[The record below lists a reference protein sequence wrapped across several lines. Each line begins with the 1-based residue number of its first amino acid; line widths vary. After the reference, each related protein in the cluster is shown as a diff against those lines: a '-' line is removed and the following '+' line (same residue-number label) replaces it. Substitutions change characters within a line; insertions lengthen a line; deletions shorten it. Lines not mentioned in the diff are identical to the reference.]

1 VNATEATCSPALLD
15 GFRRLD
21 RGVIM
26 QSRNFMVVCLA
37 AVGLSAMSCGSE
49 GSGECGPGRACP
61 VSCNADS
68 DCAAAQDEVCSSQ
81 LCGQRRPTS
90 IEYTRCSLDADCSRG
105 DHCSLGACTHDCL
118 ADRECTGG
126 TVCSSRGRCIA
137 ADDATKPAPVVP
149 PADAKPAISIGGELA
164 GTGASLDF
172 GTRLTKLA
180 FTLGNT
186 GEQAFDFRLLSS
198 RAWLSASP
206 YEGSV
211 APGEDV
217 EITVT
222 LDRERAS
229 ADGGQGAFIAVN
241 TSAGYLRV
249 DAVVATELTGA
260 WAGSLHVMDP
270 VDLGEQQLVVNLKQV
285 GSVLVGFV
293 DKERSPLY
301 PVASAVSGTIFPGPD
316 DDVVSFGFDL
326 AAAGGSDWN
335 PALPQVV
342 VRHFSFNGKREGGS
356 KLVGTFQESFEGIRD
371 DLQSALHGD
380 AVFTVSGEF
389 PEGGVPDSDPGLA
402 ITQAGNPM
410 LDSAGRPKAPYR
422 SCTDPRGPDAY
433 LYASGAIAFY
443 DAFYQAAH
451 AGSWYADIQGCVA
464 GTAQCLP
471 PYVLGNLRCAQFLA
485 ASRQASDPTV
495 YGAYLLDTLE
505 ITADFALYLG
515 NAYVAR
521 AMDTWY
527 DPLAPLQS
535 EIDDLAKAEL
545 VFVRGVHSPIKTA
558 TNPAADFPG
567 DGYTALTGPVSLLDP
582 FFVRVVAQMPA
593 APLGAG
599 GASSKLVAAG
609 DNPRYRRAGEPVRR
623 ALRALES
630 ALFAASERADRQR
643 RIGKDA
649 AAALSVRQA
658 AVRTWIDLG
667 ALAPPFSASGTI
679 WKDEIAAIRAALR
692 EATRRYRDIQ
702 QGRNLFG
709 YAPRYVPFLWSSTS
723 EGSTNYRQIKQNAD
737 SNLATWKEAYASAA
751 GRAFELSA
759 EDLVGDL
766 EKQVWVMN
774 VELGDICGGDVTDI
788 DQCPTDV
795 NDPQPR
801 SQIGQQ
807 ALEVL
812 AADLR
817 IDSVDQQIANV
828 YTSVEYE
835 RQRARDNAAADE
847 EEFAFVLENGEK
859 IYADDEAIRQIE
871 AAERAAHSLF
881 GGFIGGSWFSAAMGI
896 AGAAGEEVAA
906 QAIEKYEH
914 DKARR
919 IALQN
924 ARPYRLAA
932 TIELRNS
939 QAKMLTDLLQV
950 YTLSFDKAIAA
961 INRQQA
967 IGRLKAL
974 HAGADALLSERA
986 RVKALTDQKAAY
998 LLHYRV
1004 FASAKQ
1010 REAAAAFESALR
1022 WSYLTARAAE
1032 YQQTATFPGWSKLW
1046 GVRDPGALNIVLG
1059 DIQNWTFWSQQAQK
1073 NKDVISVRDDILG
1086 MKLAV
1091 KDETT
1096 GEEISPGVRFRRF
1109 VADPANRDEHGNFH
1123 IRFSTNDLQNPVFSS
1138 QVCSD
1143 RIQAISANL
1152 IGDSLGAGVTNA
1164 YVKLVQGGTTFLRAC
1179 ARGEDGT
1186 APLIEYDMTANGNG
1200 PATARVYAAVNAP
1213 LDSTT
1218 AFVPN
1223 VELQERAVLA
1233 SSWELVF
1240 DLSDQGNGALN
1251 LLGLDD
1257 IQLVFGHE
1265 SYTIQ

>member
-1 VNATEATCSPALLD
+1 
-15 GFRRLD
+15 
-21 RGVIM
+21 M

-61 VSCNADS
+61 VSCSADA
-68 DCAAAQDEVCSSQ
+68 DCAAGQGEVCSSQ

-90 IEYTRCSLDADCSRG
+90 IDYTRCSLDADCSRG

-149 PADAKPAISIGGELA
+149 PADANPAISIGGEPA
-164 GTGASLDF
+164 GTTASLDF

-180 FTLGNT
+180 FTLSNA
-186 GEQAFDFRLLSS
+186 GEQAFAFRLLSS

-206 YEGSV
+206 HEGSV

-249 DAVVATELTGA
+249 GAVVATELTGA
-260 WAGSLHVMDP
+260 WAGSLHVTDP

-285 GSVLVGFV
+285 GSVLVGLV

-342 VRHFSFNGKREGGS
+342 VRHFTFNGKREGGTR
-356 KLVGTFQESFEGIRD
+356 LVGTFQESFEGIRD

-380 AVFTVSGEF
+380 AVFTVSGGF

-402 ITQAGNPM
+402 ITKAGNPM
-410 LDSAGRPKAPYR
+410 VDAAGHPKA
-422 SCTDPRGPDAY
+422 A
-433 LYASGAIAFY
+433 YASCGDTCANGTCFSATRFPFY
-443 DAFYQAAH
+443 SAFYQAAAAH
-451 AGSWYADIQGCVA
+451 DPTKSDDPYQTIDDCASE
-464 GTAQCLP
+464 TTQC
-471 PYVLGNLRCAQFLA
+471 NLDLSSLLCAQYWAWSRLPA
-485 ASRQASDPTV
+485 DPAS
-495 YGAYLLDTLE
+495 LLDTLE
-505 ITADFALYLG
+505 VTADHALYLG
-515 NAYVAR
+515 NAYVAQ
-521 AMDTWY
+521 AMDAWY

-535 EIDDLAKAEL
+535 EIDNLAKAER
-545 VFVRGVHSPIKTA
+545 VFVRGLHGAVSIPS
-558 TNPAADFPG
+558 G
-567 DGYTALTGPVSLLDP
+567 GGYSALTGPVSLLDP
-582 FFVRVVAQMPA
+582 FFVGVVSHLPPA
-593 APLGAG
+593 ALAAG
-599 GASSKLVAAG
+599 GASSRVVALG
-609 DNPRYRRAGEPVRR
+609 DNGKYRAAGEPVRR

-630 ALFAASERADRQR
+630 ALFAASQRADRQR

-709 YAPRYVPFLWSSTS
+709 YAPRYVPFLWSSTA
-723 EGSTNYRQIKQNAD
+723 EGSTNYKQIKQNAD
-737 SNLATWKEAYASAA
+737 SNLATWKEAYASAQSA

-759 EDLVGDL
+759 VDLVGDL

-774 VELGDICGGDVTDI
+774 LELGDICGGDVTDI
-788 DQCPTDV
+788 SQCPTDM
-795 NDPQPR
+795 NDPEPR

-835 RQRARDNAAADE
+835 RQRARDVAAADE

-896 AGAAGEEVAA
+896 AGAAGEEIAA
-906 QAIEKYEH
+906 QAKEKYEH

-939 QAKMLTDLLQV
+939 QAKVLTDLLLV
-950 YTLSFDKAIAA
+950 YTLSSDRAIAA

-974 HAGADALLSERA
+974 HVRADALLSERA

-1010 REAAAAFESALR
+1010 REAATAFESALK

-1059 DIQNWTFWSQQAQK
+1059 DIQNWTFWSQPAQK
-1073 NKDVISVRDDILG
+1073 NKDAVSVRDDILG

-1096 GEEISPGVRFRRF
+1096 GEEISPSEQFRRF

-1152 IGDSLGAGVTNA
+1152 IGDSLGAGVESA

-1200 PATARVYAAVNAP
+1200 PATARVYAAINAP